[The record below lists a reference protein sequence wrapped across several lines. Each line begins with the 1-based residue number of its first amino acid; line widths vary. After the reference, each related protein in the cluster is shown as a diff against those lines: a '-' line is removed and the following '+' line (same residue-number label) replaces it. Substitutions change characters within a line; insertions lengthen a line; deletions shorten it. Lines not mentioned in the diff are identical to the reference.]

1 VNFFLNKVQTL
12 LLLCFFAQCATAQ
25 SVPKSVSGRQEEQLK
40 LLLDKAFR
48 FIENDSDSATL
59 FIKQARE
66 FSRKHQLNLGEVK
79 VLEAEGN
86 YYGLVKNDYNKA
98 TECFHKGV
106 SLCEK
111 NQLNYTKN
119 LYHSLGVMFH
129 VTDN

>member
-1 VNFFLNKVQTL
+1 
-12 LLLCFFAQCATAQ
+12 
-25 SVPKSVSGRQEEQLK
+25 VSGRQEEQLK

-111 NQLNYTKN
+111 TSSTTPKISTI
-119 LYHSLGVMFH
+119 HSALCFM
-129 VTDN
+129 